1 MNNPAIKKSEYA
13 LAIFGLGLLLLAVAT
28 SLHYKNLN
36 LFILEL
42 FCDVV
47 AVACLY
53 LQPKSQSSGDAI
65 RQITVLVASS
75 ILSSFLLVFI
85 ILAGA
90 KTFGPF
96 GLGAWNISGLVICFH
111 LVLAFQG
118 IELCY
123 GLMKSFVTSV
133 KKTDAKKCFFYLAVF
148 VGFAVL
154 IAFIGI
160 PLDKSKTVLFA
171 SALPITVLIGLI
183 AINGGISYLKPE
195 LFAFACIVSIGLSV
209 IICFPVTNFLTW
221 DDEVHYGNANSF
233 SYLTNAEITN
243 SDRMIVEQFYMGD
256 GFSLDAAL
264 GKYPIDETR
273 VNRSYVEQLVREA
286 DKNDLAEGIERFN
299 CFDSVALSKIAYIP
313 SSIGLCLVACF
324 ISHSLSNL
332 HWVKF
337 LICLRMQ
344 LSAESQ
350 FV

>member
-133 KKTDAKKCFFYLAVF
+133 KKTDAKKCFFYLAVLL
-148 VGFAVL
+148 AL
-154 IAFIGI
+154 
-160 PLDKSKTVLFA
+160 LF
-171 SALPITVLIGLI
+171 
-183 AINGGISYLKPE
+183 
-195 LFAFACIVSIGLSV
+195 
-209 IICFPVTNFLTW
+209 
-221 DDEVHYGNANSF
+221 
-233 SYLTNAEITN
+233 
-243 SDRMIVEQFYMGD
+243 
-256 GFSLDAAL
+256 
-264 GKYPIDETR
+264 
-273 VNRSYVEQLVREA
+273 
-286 DKNDLAEGIERFN
+286 
-299 CFDSVALSKIAYIP
+299 
-313 SSIGLCLVACF
+313 
-324 ISHSLSNL
+324 
-332 HWVKF
+332 
-337 LICLRMQ
+337 
-344 LSAESQ
+344 
-350 FV
+350 

>member
-47 AVACLY
+47 AVVCLY
-53 LQPKSQSSGDAI
+53 LQPKSQSGGDAI

-75 ILSSFLLVFI
+75 ILSSFLLVLI
-85 ILAGA
+85 ILTGA

-96 GLGAWNISGLVICFH
+96 DLDAWNIASLVICFH

-118 IELCY
+118 IALCY
-123 GLMKSFVTSV
+123 GLVKSFVASV
-133 KKTDAKKCFFYLAVF
+133 KKTDTKKCFFFLTVS

-183 AINGGISYLKPE
+183 AINGGTS
-195 LFAFACIVSIGLSV
+195 
-209 IICFPVTNFLTW
+209 
-221 DDEVHYGNANSF
+221 
-233 SYLTNAEITN
+233 
-243 SDRMIVEQFYMGD
+243 
-256 GFSLDAAL
+256 
-264 GKYPIDETR
+264 
-273 VNRSYVEQLVREA
+273 
-286 DKNDLAEGIERFN
+286 
-299 CFDSVALSKIAYIP
+299 
-313 SSIGLCLVACF
+313 
-324 ISHSLSNL
+324 
-332 HWVKF
+332 
-337 LICLRMQ
+337 
-344 LSAESQ
+344 
-350 FV
+350 